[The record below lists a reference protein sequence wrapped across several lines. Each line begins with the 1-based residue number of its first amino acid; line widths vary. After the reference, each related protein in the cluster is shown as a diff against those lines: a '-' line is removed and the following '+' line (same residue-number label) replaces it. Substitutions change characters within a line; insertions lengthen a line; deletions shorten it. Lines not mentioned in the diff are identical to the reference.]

1 VTVTCVSG
9 NITAGADDDDDD
21 EVAGVLVAA
30 EVKRGEMLLL
40 LLLLL
45 LDWDVAVVVVVA
57 VVAAAGVVGVRE
69 ERLRAALIRT
79 FTVDGIFRI
88 NTCMYYS
95 TTEYS
100 FIIIIID
107 VGTMMITVNKESTI
121 SYTQRLHYF
130 LLWWRARAND

>member
-1 VTVTCVSG
+1 MTCVSG

-45 LDWDVAVVVVVA
+45 LDWDVAVVVVA